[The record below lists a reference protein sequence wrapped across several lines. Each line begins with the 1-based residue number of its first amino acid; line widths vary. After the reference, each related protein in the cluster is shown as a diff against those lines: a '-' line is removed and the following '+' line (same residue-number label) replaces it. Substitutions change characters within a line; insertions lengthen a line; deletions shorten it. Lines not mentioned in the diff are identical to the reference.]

1 MIHKGESVENY
12 LETIL
17 MLSQEMPAVRSIDV
31 VRESGYTKPSVSI
44 AMKNLRQ
51 KEYITMDEEGYIKLT
66 ETGRKIAE
74 SVYERHTTLT
84 ALLSALGVDEKI
96 AAEDACKIEH
106 VISEETFSALK
117 KHMREYVK

>member
-12 LETIL
+12 LEMIL
-17 MLSQEMPAVRSIDV
+17 MLNQQMPSVRSIDI

-51 KEYITMDEEGYIKLT
+51 KELITMDEDGYIKLT
-66 ETGRKIAE
+66 ERGRQIAE

-84 ALLSALGVDEKI
+84 ILLTSLGVNAET
-96 AAEDACKIEH
+96 AAEDACKIEN
-106 VISEETFSALK
+106 VISEETFAALK
-117 KHMREYVK
+117 SHMNTYVK